1 MSFAAL
7 SGTSATR
14 CSPGAVSAG
23 TPMVTAI
30 PAISAEC
37 PRLLYYPRAPLS
49 RSRARGAPSVAELPD
64 ARRLLPREPA
74 RQLAGVAPEMPVRGR
89 GVVDGA
95 LELEVARDG
104 VRREVERLAHALIEL
119 GPRELG
125 RAERLDHHGHGLAHA
140 DRVSDLHL
148 AAVGEPGGDDVLRDP
163 ARRVRARAIDLG
175 GILAAER
182 AAAVA
187 REAAVRIDDDLAA
200 GESGVGGGAA
210 LGERAR
216 RIHEHA
222 VMPSLREELRG
233 DDPREEHVVHV

>member
-175 GILAAER
+175 STRLNSSHMSISYAVFCLKKKKKIQNNLHLLTKIHKSKLGYHSILVYA
-182 AAAVA
+182 
-187 REAAVRIDDDLAA
+187 
-200 GESGVGGGAA
+200 
-210 LGERAR
+210 
-216 RIHEHA
+216 
-222 VMPSLREELRG
+222 
-233 DDPREEHVVHV
+233 

>member
-140 DRVSDLHL
+140 DRVGDLHL

-163 ARRVRARAIDLG
+163 ARRVRARAIEIGSTRLNSSHMS
-175 GILAAER
+175 ISY
-182 AAAVA
+182 AVFCLKKKKNFFETSCSTK
-187 REAAVRIDDDLAA
+187 RTQSRKYINQLVWTM
-200 GESGVGGGAA
+200 
-210 LGERAR
+210 
-216 RIHEHA
+216 H
-222 VMPSLREELRG
+222 
-233 DDPREEHVVHV
+233 